1 MNNKLKTKDFIL
13 IALLTAVY
21 MIIYMVS
28 MLVITPLGALG
39 HSVSPGICAIFS
51 GTVIYFMA
59 KKLGKMWQYTIMTV
73 LVMACFT
80 LMGGGYIPW
89 YITSLVWL

>member
-28 MLVITPLGALG
+28 MLVITPLG
-39 HSVSPGICAIFS
+39 HSD
-51 GTVIYFMA
+51 TR
-59 KKLGKMWQYTIMTV
+59 
-73 LVMACFT
+73 
-80 LMGGGYIPW
+80 
-89 YITSLVWL
+89 

>member
-51 GTVIYFMA
+51 GTVIYFY
-59 KKLGKMWQYTIMTV
+59 GKE
-73 LVMACFT
+73 AR
-80 LMGGGYIPW
+80 
-89 YITSLVWL
+89 

>member
-39 HSVSPGICAIFS
+39 KSGDMRYFLWNRHIF
-51 GTVIYFMA
+51 Y
-59 KKLGKMWQYTIMTV
+59 GKE
-73 LVMACFT
+73 AR
-80 LMGGGYIPW
+80 
-89 YITSLVWL
+89 

>member
-28 MLVITPLGALG
+28 MLVITPLG
-39 HSVSPGICAIFS
+39 
-51 GTVIYFMA
+51 
-59 KKLGKMWQYTIMTV
+59 
-73 LVMACFT
+73 
-80 LMGGGYIPW
+80 
-89 YITSLVWL
+89 

>member
-39 HSVSPGICAIFS
+39 H
-51 GTVIYFMA
+51 
-59 KKLGKMWQYTIMTV
+59 
-73 LVMACFT
+73 
-80 LMGGGYIPW
+80 
-89 YITSLVWL
+89 